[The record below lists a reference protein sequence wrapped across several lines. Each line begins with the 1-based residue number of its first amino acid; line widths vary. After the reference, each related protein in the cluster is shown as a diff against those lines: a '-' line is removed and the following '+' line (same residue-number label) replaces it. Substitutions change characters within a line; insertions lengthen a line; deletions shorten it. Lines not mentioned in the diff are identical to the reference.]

1 MCYYELKEEG
11 GKLSVLIDFMK
22 YGRKKKLGTIAFLD
36 FCPLYKHYSKYI
48 YFECTLFEQPT
59 WFYIN

>member
-1 MCYYELKEEG
+1 MCHYELREVG

-36 FCPLYKHYSKYI
+36 FCPLYIILSIFILSVLYLNSSHGS
-48 YFECTLFEQPT
+48 T
-59 WFYIN
+59 